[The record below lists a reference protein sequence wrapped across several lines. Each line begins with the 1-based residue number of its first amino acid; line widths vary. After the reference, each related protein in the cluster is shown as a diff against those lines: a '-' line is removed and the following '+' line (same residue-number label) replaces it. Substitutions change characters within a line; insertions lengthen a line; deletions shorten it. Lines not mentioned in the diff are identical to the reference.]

1 LITRAGHVIH
11 VQFVIAATI
20 IYQVMALDLPHWMH
34 KAIDKIQR
42 NYLWR
47 GRKRS
52 EERPLPSSVVDVT
65 KPKEM
70 GGLGIFFTVKG
81 GRESP
86 PEIQG
91 SEYPPEIH
99 SFIKLSDGLV
109 REVQSAGNT
118 GTNQQQLT

>member
-1 LITRAGHVIH
+1 VIH

-34 KAIDKIQR
+34 KAIDKIRR

-52 EERPLPSSVVDVT
+52 EERSLPSSVVDVT

-86 PEIQG
+86 PEI
-91 SEYPPEIH
+91 H

-109 REVQSAGNT
+109 REVQSAGNI
-118 GTNQQQLT
+118 GTNQQ